1 MGNLLETC
9 GHLLNDV
16 YPHILLYLS
25 PRDIL
30 SVSLVSRWS
39 FQLVTDR
46 EVWKELW
53 RRDFSERT
61 RQLCIEG
68 VTDTPYKS
76 LYRAC
81 ANRVLLIYHVFREDG
96 GEKSIEH
103 ILQRQGIK
111 VYSLVCSSA
120 QANDGQVA
128 RLREELEEELPKWPV
143 VMCVSNGG
151 VSAAIRRMIG
161 DALSYYVEGGGA
173 VVLFQFASSTEQ
185 LLGRWAEQGYSPM
198 LSSAQRAIPTSLVPT
213 SPNKSHPLLKD
224 VKKLEVTYHAIG
236 GVSNSATPI
245 AYYADGNLFAAE
257 LKIYT
262 GIVFCINLF
271 PPPILEKRDGGWLPH
286 EDNNVPL
293 VLRNAVHSSLKK
305 RSVC

>member
-1 MGNLLETC
+1 
-9 GHLLNDV
+9 
-16 YPHILLYLS
+16 
-25 PRDIL
+25 
-30 SVSLVSRWS
+30 
-39 FQLVTDR
+39 
-46 EVWKELW
+46 VWKELW

-111 VYSLVCSSA
+111 GELHGLVVVVAAAAAATHTTIRILNLGRSAPVYSLVCSSA

-161 DALSYYVEGGGA
+161 SWV
-173 VVLFQFASSTEQ
+173 
-185 LLGRWAEQGYSPM
+185 
-198 LSSAQRAIPTSLVPT
+198 
-213 SPNKSHPLLKD
+213 
-224 VKKLEVTYHAIG
+224 
-236 GVSNSATPI
+236 
-245 AYYADGNLFAAE
+245 
-257 LKIYT
+257 
-262 GIVFCINLF
+262 
-271 PPPILEKRDGGWLPH
+271 
-286 EDNNVPL
+286 
-293 VLRNAVHSSLKK
+293 
-305 RSVC
+305 